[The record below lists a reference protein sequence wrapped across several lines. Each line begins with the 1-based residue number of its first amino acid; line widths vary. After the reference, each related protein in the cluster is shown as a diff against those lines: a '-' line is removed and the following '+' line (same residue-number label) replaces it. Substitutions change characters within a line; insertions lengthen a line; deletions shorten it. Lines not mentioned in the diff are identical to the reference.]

1 MKWGKEEEHT
11 APHRRKAGLYSREA
25 GVSLWKPQCGLVYTH
40 ITLLVL
46 PDGRWELRGQRGG
59 KK

>member
-1 MKWGKEEEHT
+1 MKWEKEEEHT
-11 APHRRKAGLYSREA
+11 APHRQEAGLYSREA
-25 GVSLWKPQCGLVYTH
+25 GVSPWKPQYRLVYTH
-40 ITLLVL
+40 ITLVL

>member
-1 MKWGKEEEHT
+1 MKWGKEEEHS
-11 APHRRKAGLYSREA
+11 APHRWEAGLYSREV
-25 GVSLWKPQCGLVYTH
+25 GVSLWKPQCSLVYIY
-40 ITLLVL
+40 ITVGVL